1 MGRSGNWGVISLR
14 ICLFL
19 WLQPALSISGP
30 VIGSEGGRVLLP
42 CTYSVTKGTI
52 TMCWGRG
59 SCPAS
64 KCNNQIIRTD
74 GREVTWKAS
83 ERYGLMGSLTQGN
96 VSLTIT
102 GLTGSDSGTYCCRVE
117 TPGWFN
123 DQKVVVS
130 LEVHE
135 ASEDSTAFATTS
147 SLTNMALEYTEPFDL
162 ETKPEA
168 NTLPSIIM
176 GLFLLVLLAGLLL
189 YLYTWRN
196 HPCRST
202 SNLGDSSL
210 SALENA
216 LSPAPEN
223 VYYIKFEN
231 L

>member
-1 MGRSGNWGVISLR
+1 VRGSVGGTVLLPCIYPVTGGTTSMCWGRGHCPTSKCLNPILRTDSDGKEVIWHQSERYRLLGNIEQGDVSLTITQLTISDSGTYCCRVEIPGWFNDQKGEIQLTPH
-14 ICLFL
+14 LTPNPPL
-19 WLQPALSISGP
+19 T
-30 VIGSEGGRVLLP
+30 EGGRVLLP

-135 ASEDSTAFATTS
+135 AASEDSTAFAT
-147 SLTNMALEYTEPFDL
+147 
-162 ETKPEA
+162 
-168 NTLPSIIM
+168 
-176 GLFLLVLLAGLLL
+176 
-189 YLYTWRN
+189 
-196 HPCRST
+196 
-202 SNLGDSSL
+202 
-210 SALENA
+210 
-216 LSPAPEN
+216 
-223 VYYIKFEN
+223 
-231 L
+231 

>member
-19 WLQPALSISGP
+19 WLQPALSVSGP

-135 ASEDSTAFATTS
+135 AASEDSTAFATTS
-147 SLTNMALEYTEPFDL
+147 SLTNMALERVYTWKQDGQRRRSEGGSVRPTPPGRSGRHNGRTWRQQKRTPGVL
-162 ETKPEA
+162 ETLAPFRKC
-168 NTLPSIIM
+168 SI
-176 GLFLLVLLAGLLL
+176 
-189 YLYTWRN
+189 Y
-196 HPCRST
+196 HH
-202 SNLGDSSL
+202 SS
-210 SALENA
+210 
-216 LSPAPEN
+216 
-223 VYYIKFEN
+223 
-231 L
+231 